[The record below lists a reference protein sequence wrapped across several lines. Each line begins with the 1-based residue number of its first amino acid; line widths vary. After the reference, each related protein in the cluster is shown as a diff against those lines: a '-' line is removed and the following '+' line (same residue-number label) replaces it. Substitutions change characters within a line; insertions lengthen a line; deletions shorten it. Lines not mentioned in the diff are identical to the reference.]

1 MIDTIRSEF
10 LKIRTTRTAGG
21 LFAGLLLLAGLAMW
35 GTLANATPAELGIAL
50 SSTQV
55 ITGVLVVI
63 PVFVLVLGIR
73 SFTDEVRHGSIV
85 PTFLA
90 TPDRRRVLGAKLI
103 VITGISAVFTIAAL
117 GLGIGAAAVYF
128 TTQSVPLAIAWGA
141 FVTLIGKALVLSALW
156 ATIGIAVGAV
166 VRHQVAAIVG
176 TLAWLFVGEA
186 LIVGIAPHVGKWLP
200 GQAGAFALGIDPA
213 TSVVTGALVLAAW
226 AIGGTL
232 LAGATLTR
240 RDVV

>member
-1 MIDTIRSEF
+1 MMDTIRSEF
-10 LKIRTTRTAGG
+10 LKLRTTRTAGG
-21 LFAGLLLLAGLAMW
+21 LLIGLLLLVGLAMW
-35 GTLANATPAELGIAL
+35 GTLANASPADLGVAL
-50 SSTQV
+50 STTQV
-55 ITGVLVVI
+55 VTGVLVVI

-103 VITGISAVFTIAAL
+103 VIAAVSSVFTIAAL

-128 TTQSVPLAIAWGA
+128 TAQGISLAIAWGA
-141 FVTLIGKALVLSALW
+141 FASLIGKALVLSVLW
-156 ATIGIAVGAV
+156 ATLGVAVGAV
-166 VRHQVAAIVG
+166 IRHQVAAIAG
-176 TLAWLFVGEA
+176 TLAWLLVGEA
-186 LIVGIAPHVGKWLP
+186 LIVAIAPQPGRWLP
-200 GQAGAFALGIDPA
+200 GQAGAIALGIDPA
-213 TSVVTGALVLAAW
+213 TSAITGALALAAW
-226 AIGGTL
+226 AIGGAV

>member
-21 LFAGLLLLAGLAMW
+21 LFAGLLLLVGLAMW

-55 ITGVLVVI
+55 IIGVLVVI

-128 TTQSVPLAIAWGA
+128 TTQSIPLAIAWGA
-141 FVTLIGKALVLSALW
+141 FATLIGKALILSALW
-156 ATIGIAVGAV
+156 ATIGVAVGAV

-186 LIVGIAPHVGKWLP
+186 LIVGIAPEVGKWLP
-200 GQAGAFALGIDPA
+200 GQAAAFALGIDPA
-213 TSVVTGALVLAAW
+213 TSTVTGALVLAAW
-226 AIGGTL
+226 AIGGAL

>member
-50 SSTQV
+50 SSTLV

-103 VITGISAVFTIAAL
+103 VITGISAGFTIAAL

-128 TTQSVPLAIAWGA
+128 TTQSVPLAIAWGTFA
-141 FVTLIGKALVLSALW
+141 SLIGKALVLSALW
-156 ATIGIAVGAV
+156 ATIGVAVGAV

-186 LIVGIAPHVGKWLP
+186 LIVGIAPQVGKWLP

-213 TSVVTGALVLAAW
+213 TSVVTGLLVLTAW
-226 AIGGTL
+226 AIGGAL